1 MLARVVLSGTCVKR
15 RPIHGAESRGI
26 ENAV

>member
-1 MLARVVLSGTCVKR
+1 MLALVVLSGTCAKR

-26 ENAV
+26 ENEV

>member
-1 MLARVVLSGTCVKR
+1 MLAPVVLSGTCAKR
-15 RPIHGAESRGI
+15 HPIHGAESRGI

>member
-1 MLARVVLSGTCVKR
+1 MLALVVLSGTCAKR